1 MDEELKRFFDDEMN
15 IETMTRQTL
24 IKALLLKHT
33 STIGQEENE
42 ASVLKKRMG
51 ELEKERNEARN
62 KRDKVNEDVNTHKQ
76 VRQTLHQLAN
86 EKRSTFFVLMEKLDD
101 LEKLDDVLD
110 EYRTRL
116 DKMEWELQTTSITAH
131 DEKVMIKR
139 MQEIYAHFTEA
150 NKEAQQKLGIKEQTS
165 TLTREIG
172 ENLADAQHHHE
183 LLLKKARESDTFHDQ
198 YVELGKQLS
207 EVRIKYNR
215 SSRILRQKKESMKYW
230 KEWIGDGDE

>member
-1 MDEELKRFFDDEMN
+1 MDKELQRFFDDEVN
-15 IETMTRQTL
+15 IETLTRQTL
-24 IKALLLKHT
+24 IRSLLSKHT
-33 STIGQEENE
+33 ATIGQVESET
-42 ASVLKKRMG
+42 STLKKRMG
-51 ELEKERNEARN
+51 DLDKERNEARE

-86 EKRSTFFVLMEKLDD
+86 EKRRTFFILMEKLDD
-101 LEKLDDVLD
+101 LEKLDDVMD

-116 DKMEWELQTTSITAH
+116 DKMEWELQTTSITAN

-139 MQEIYAHFTEA
+139 MKEIYAHFTEA
-150 NKEAQQKLGIKEQTS
+150 NKEAQEKLGIQEQIS

-183 LLLKKARESDTFHDQ
+183 LLLEKARESDQFHDQ
-198 YVELGKQLS
+198 YVELGTQLS

-215 SSRILRQKKESMKYW
+215 SVRMLRQHKESIKYW